1 MEDKIT
7 RGKLHDLI
15 QDDRNLNKGTERGQQ
30 LIEKSLREFGAGRSI
45 LLDKNNRIIA
55 GNKTHKNAELAGLDD
70 VIIVETD
77 GTKLVAVKR
86 TDVDLD
92 TKKGREMALADNATV
107 KVDLEWDAEE
117 LNAVA
122 EDFGIDTDEWDV
134 ELDGDAGGIYP
145 ADPSATGNLAKHY
158 VVPPFSVLD
167 TRRDYWQERKR
178 WWLEK
183 TGDLSET
190 RDAEYGK
197 FTAGGTIM
205 DTINGGTSNF
215 DPVLAEVVFKWF
227 APVGGKVLDPF
238 GGEQTKG
245 VVAGELG
252 MEYHAVEIRPE
263 QVELNK
269 EKTEQYPNVEY
280 YCGDSND
287 ISQLI
292 PKRGFDLCFTSP
304 PYYDLEVYSKSD
316 LSALG
321 TYEEFMQQYENIFQ
335 QCVEMLADNA
345 FLVVKVGEIRNKQTG
360 VYRNF
365 VGDNIALFMRLGLKY
380 YNEIILVN
388 PTGTGALRA
397 NNVMKNRKVVKL
409 HQNVL
414 VFYKGSL
421 NKIVER
427 LPILTYSEED
437 LESDED

>member
-1 MEDKIT
+1 MATIKEGKIT
-7 RGKLHDLI
+7 ELI

-30 LIEKSLREFGAGRSI
+30 LIEKSLRQFGAGRSVLI
-45 LLDKNNRIIA
+45 DKNNRIIA
-55 GNKTHKNAELAGLDD
+55 GNKTHANAEAVGLDD

-86 TDVDLD
+86 TDIDLD
-92 TKKGREMALADNATV
+92 SKEGREMALADNATV

-122 EDFGIDTDEWDV
+122 YDFGIDAEEWDV
-134 ELDGDAGGIYP
+134 ALEEENGGLYS
-145 ADPSATGNLAKHY
+145 ADPNLQGNLSKNY

-167 TRRDYWQERKR
+167 TRRDYWRARKE
-178 WWLEK
+178 WWLQK

-197 FTAGGTIM
+197 FTGGGTIM

-215 DPVLAEVVFKWF
+215 DPVLAEVIFKWF

-252 MEYHAVEIRPE
+252 MEYDAVEIRPE
-263 QVELNK
+263 QVELNR
-269 EKTEQYPNVEY
+269 EKTKQYPNVEY

-292 PKRGFDLCFTSP
+292 AKRGFDLCFTSP

-321 TYEEFMQQYENIFQ
+321 TYEEFMQQYENIFA
-335 QCVEMLADNA
+335 QCVEMLAEDA
-345 FLVVKVGEIRNKQTG
+345 FLVVKVGEIRNKTTG

-380 YNEIILVN
+380 YNEMILVH
-388 PTGTGALRA
+388 PTGTGAVRA
-397 NNVMKNRKVVKL
+397 NNTMKKRKVVKL

-414 VFYKGSL
+414 VFYKGTL
-421 NKIVER
+421 DRLVKR
-427 LPILTYSEED
+427 LPVLTYNEED
-437 LESDED
+437 LTDEED